1 MILLTPLMHRKT
13 KLISIDYKNKFGL
26 ESIVKRAPGVA
37 YTFTYQTYY
46 RKFDPSA
53 INELYQYFREHEL
66 YVNYDAFKSRSVR
79 SAPVDKPRVKPSM
92 KLPRLS
98 DEEDDFIDQFSRWLQ
113 QKRFSENTVR
123 TYTEVT
129 RLFMRYMKKKNIPRV
144 STKALEQFNYDF
156 IYSQNRSVSY
166 QNQFI
171 SGIRHFAD
179 FKNIS
184 LDEFDIQRPR
194 KERKLPT
201 VLSKA
206 EVKAVLD
213 STHNLKHRTLLSLIY
228 SSGLRIGEALSL
240 RLESIDFNRELIHV
254 RSAKGKKDRITFL
267 SKSFTSLLRIYL
279 QQYRPA
285 ELIFEGRSGE
295 PYTQVSAR
303 QVLKKSLRL
312 SGVKKGATLHTL
324 RHSFATH
331 LLESGTDLR
340 YIQELLGHSSPK
352 TTMIYTHVSTTRLNE
367 IKNPFDSL

>member
-13 KLISIDYKNKFGL
+13 KLISIDYKNNFRL

-46 RKFDPSA
+46 RKFDQRA
-53 INELYQYFREHEL
+53 INELYDYFRARGL
-66 YVNYDAFKSRSVR
+66 YINYNAFKSRRVASE
-79 SAPVDKPRVKPSM
+79 KPKLKPSLI
-92 KLPRLS
+92 LPRLS
-98 DEEDDFIDQFSRWLQ
+98 NEENSFLDQFGRWLE

-129 RLFMRYMKKKNIPRV
+129 RLFLRYLKKKNIPRV

-156 IYSQNRSVSY
+156 IYSQNLSISY

-171 SGIRHFAD
+171 SGIKHFAD
-179 FKNIS
+179 FKNIT
-184 LDEFDIQRPR
+184 LDNLDIQRPR
-194 KERKLPT
+194 KEKKLPT
-201 VLSKA
+201 VLSKS
-206 EVKAVLD
+206 EVRAVLD
-213 STHNLKHRTLLSLIY
+213 STHNLKHRTLLSLVY

-240 RLESIDFNRELIHV
+240 RLESIDFNRELIHIK
-254 RSAKGKKDRITFL
+254 SAKGKKDRITFL
-267 SKSFTSLLRIYL
+267 SKSFKTLLMHYL
-279 QQYRPA
+279 NEYKPEQ
-285 ELIFEGRSGE
+285 LIFEGRFGE
-295 PYTQVSAR
+295 AYTQVSAR
-303 QVLKKSLRL
+303 QILKKSVRL
-312 SGVKKGATLHTL
+312 SGIKKGATLHTL